1 MSKRLLSAGLWSFA
15 GLYAGSVLHGVAG
28 TSALVGPV
36 VALAT
41 GVLIV
46 SDPIGRLRTARA
58 STDVAQRAQVPGLSV
73 DLA

>member
-15 GLYAGSVLHGVAG
+15 GLYAGSVLHGVVG
-28 TSALVGPV
+28 TPALVGPV

-41 GVLIV
+41 GVLII
-46 SDPIGRLRTARA
+46 SDPIGRLKTARA
-58 STDVAQRAQVPGLSV
+58 SAHVSQQARVPGLSV